1 MRTAVARALA
11 GIALLLLAAH
21 FFRAG
26 LIPLTALCVVLVAL
40 LFIRTIWAVR
50 SLQVALALG
59 TLEWLR
65 TAWVFA
71 AARAAQGQPYGR
83 LLAILGTVAALTAV
97 AALLLTRQA
106 VRNPREFR

>member
-1 MRTAVARALA
+1 MRTALARALA

-83 LLAILGTVAALTAV
+83 LLAILGTVATLTAV

>member
-1 MRTAVARALA
+1 MPTAVARVLT
-11 GIALLLLAAH
+11 GVALLLLAAH

-26 LIPLTALCVVLVAL
+26 LIPVTAICVMLVAL
-40 LFIRTIWAVR
+40 LFVRATWAVR

-71 AARAAQGQPYGR
+71 TARAAQGQPYGR
-83 LLAILGTVAALTAV
+83 LLAILGTVAVVTAV
-97 AALLLTRQA
+97 AAWLLSRAT
-106 VRNPREFR
+106 VRNHGEFR